1 MGGTFDDMKKFGS
14 PSILIN
20 IAVSY
25 EESPEFIFEVQIY
38 IDSFLSLKKT
48 QHHSYEF
55 KRARLQDL
63 IRPVLPYYPAED
75 SHRLPAQAWLP
86 ATGESGEDSGS
97 ETTWCM

>member
-25 EESPEFIFEVQIY
+25 EESPEFLFEVQVY

-55 KRARLQDL
+55 SRARLSDLLRPIYPFYSSAATKRPSVVAWVAQDT
-63 IRPVLPYYPAED
+63 
-75 SHRLPAQAWLP
+75 
-86 ATGESGEDSGS
+86 TGNPEIASNSFYV
-97 ETTWCM
+97 